1 MMYGQ
6 VQTHL
11 GTVTCPGVEWDILD
25 CLLSACLVTYSRNVR
40 KKKLPVK
47 PVERD
52 QQEVDGGIILKWVFK
67 K

>member
-1 MMYGQ
+1 MFG
-6 VQTHL
+6 
-11 GTVTCPGVEWDILD
+11 
-25 CLLSACLVTYSRNVR
+25 